1 MTAHALLQ
9 RQDRAG
15 LALVASALAVADPY
29 HAGWIHTAL
38 RDAFTVYAAGR
49 GAAMR
54 ICEELART
62 PRSVPPGERAGST
75 RAWPASTASF
85 TPPSA
90 PGPVIRAP
98 PAAAHRAPGDA

>member
-15 LALVASALAVADPY
+15 LALVASALAAAADPH
-29 HAGWIHTAL
+29 HAGRIHTAL

-54 ICEELART
+54 ICEELARDPEERPARGARGLHEGLVRHRLRPS
-62 PRSVPPGERAGST
+62 PRTVPRGR
-75 RAWPASTASF
+75 
-85 TPPSA
+85 
-90 PGPVIRAP
+90 
-98 PAAAHRAPGDA
+98 